1 MRVVAQVHERI
12 NYPWPNLLGFVDG
25 VTEKKN
31 NEKEKEVIYLN
42 KRYRKWNIE
51 IKNKKVLKAKVR
63 LIP

>member
-25 VTEKKN
+25 VKEKKN

-42 KRYRKWNIE
+42 KRYRK
-51 IKNKKVLKAKVR
+51 
-63 LIP
+63 